1 MLPETVA
8 SLLHHCAKTK
18 AYRYGL
24 SLHATAIKSGIQ
36 TDMYIGNH
44 ILNFYAKCGHVDSA
58 HLMFD
63 EMSHKNL
70 VTWSAMI
77 SGSDQAR
84 KYPSTLALYVQM
96 HKYYKPNEFI
106 FASALSSC
114 AGLKELKLGQQIH
127 AQMVKLGYQ
136 FVCFASNS
144 LILMYMKCG
153 MCSNALSI
161 FRDCSTSGLLSLV
174 SYNVAITGVVEN
186 EQAEKGFEM
195 FKLMGQQGLV
205 PDCFTFAGLLGPS
218 EPRYDLSVGTQLHCQ
233 IVKLGLD
240 YMDFIG
246 NILISMYSKFHLIE
260 EAEMVFTL
268 IKERDVISWNTLISA
283 CCHCNDESKALSVF
297 REMVMDNNVNA
308 DDFTYASVLSAVASL
323 ASICH
328 GREIHAHLIRTRSEW
343 DVGVG
348 NALVNMYAKS
358 GCIGYAYALFDRT
371 ECHNLVSW
379 NSIIAGFANHGLA
392 GRAMELYEEMKGVG
406 LKPDSITFLGL
417 LMACNHSGLANEG
430 QTFFN
435 SMIEVYKITP
445 DIEHFCC
452 LIDLLGRAGRV
463 KEALEYMSRYP
474 FRDDPIV
481 LGCLLSACRLHGD
494 VIAGEQL
501 ARRLLEFQPVT
512 TSPYVLLSNLYA
524 SDGKWDSVATARKL
538 LRDSRLKKEPGHSL
552 IQVKGSVEMFI
563 VGDFSH
569 SRIEEIVNLLKT
581 LSLTE
586 EENLLTY

>member
-8 SLLHHCAKTK
+8 SLLHNCAKTK

-36 TDMYIGNH
+36 TDIYIGNH

-136 FVCFASNS
+136 FVCFATNS

-161 FRDCSTSGLLSLV
+161 FSDCSTSGLLSLV
-174 SYNVAITGVVEN
+174 SYNVAITGVVDN
-186 EQAEKGFEM
+186 EQAEKGFEI
-195 FKLMGQQGLV
+195 FKLMGRQGLI
-205 PDCFTFAGLLGPS
+205 PDCFTFAGLLGRS
-218 EPRYDLSVGTQLHCQ
+218 EPKYDLSVGTQLHCQ

-246 NILISMYSKFHLIE
+246 NLLISMYSKFHLIE
-260 EAEMVFTL
+260 EAEMVFRL

-283 CCHCNDESKALSVF
+283 CCHCGDGSKALSVF
-297 REMVMDNNVNA
+297 REMVMDNNVKA
-308 DDFTYASVLSAVASL
+308 DDFTYASVLSAVSSL
-323 ASICH
+323 ASMCH
-328 GREIHAHLIRTRSEW
+328 GREIHAHLIRMRSEW

-358 GCIGYAYALFDRT
+358 GCIGYAYTLFDRT
-371 ECHNLVSW
+371 EFHTLVSW

-435 SMIEVYKITP
+435 SMTEVYKITP

-501 ARRLLEFQPVT
+501 AGRLLEFQPVT

-538 LRDSRLKKEPGHSL
+538 LRDSRLKKEPGRSL

-569 SRIEEIVNLLKT
+569 SRIEEIVNILRT

-586 EENLLTY
+586 EENVLTY